1 MTAPR
6 LARWRV
12 PLGFVCAGVAFWL
25 ARPTPV
31 SVAMGAAIAT
41 LGETIRLWAAG
52 HLDRQQGITTSGPY
66 ALVRHPLYLGSSIVA
81 VGFVVASRSW
91 AVATVAVVYL
101 SLTYIAAIRS
111 EERGLDVR
119 FAGGYTA
126 YREGRAPS
134 DGRTFSVARL
144 RANREWRTVAGVVLA
159 FALLAVVA
167 ILRT

>member
-25 ARPTPV
+25 ARPMPM
-31 SVAMGAAIAT
+31 SVVIGSAIAIV
-41 LGETIRLWAAG
+41 GEAIRLWAAG
-52 HLDRQQGITTSGPY
+52 HLDRAHGITTSGPY
-66 ALVRHPLYLGSSIVA
+66 ALVRHPLYLGSSIIT

-91 AVATVAVVYL
+91 VVGTLAAVYL
-101 SLTYIAAIRS
+101 LLTYIAAIRS
-111 EERGLDVR
+111 EERGLDAR
-119 FAGGYTA
+119 FSGGYSA

-134 DGRTFSVARL
+134 DGRTFSLARV
-144 RANREWRTVAGVVLA
+144 RANRELRTVAGIVLA

-167 ILRT
+167 ILRA